1 MRKKHKLSLTVATV
15 AERNAKEVMMSSIVG
30 SGIQGNYGND
40 GNHPNRGKRR
50 HNGNHDKEGRVTDC
64 RKLAIVTFK
73 SIQYQYKRFTT

>member
-15 AERNAKEVMMSSIVG
+15 AERNAKEVMSSSIVG

-50 HNGNHDKEGRVTDC
+50 HKW
-64 RKLAIVTFK
+64 
-73 SIQYQYKRFTT
+73 QP